1 MRCACGT
8 RNKKERITTL
18 TGPIDS
24 ILNLGFPTSAPSPKK
39 DAWKSL
45 VGDKRIPARFSL
57 LPSGHARWGAMS
69 VSLVFQVLAATTLV
83 AVPML
88 FPKQLV
94 PRIVYQVMEIATPPT
109 DVPLPPKPP
118 AIKPRVQPP
127 PPIVQPP
134 PEPQQARLIA
144 PPRIVAPQPKP
155 KAVAAVAAPDL
166 SASITPVNLDMPD
179 NKPARPRE
187 PVKTGMLSTGS
198 AAQATLNL
206 PVDKVQTG
214 GFGDPNGA
222 SGPSNPNKGA
232 NINRYGS
239 PDLPGGPGYGNGTGG
254 ANGARGTVASTG
266 FGNGTAIPPA
276 GGSGRSRG
284 TVQASGFSNGNA
296 PAEVARTK
304 TTDSAAAVTPI
315 IILAKPKPVYTDE
328 ARKLGIEGEVLLDV
342 VFPASGPVQV
352 NRVIRGLGHGLD
364 EQAIRA
370 AQQIQF
376 KPAMSNGHA
385 VDFPATV
392 HIEFEIAN

>member
-1 MRCACGT
+1 
-8 RNKKERITTL
+8 
-18 TGPIDS
+18 
-24 ILNLGFPTSAPSPKK
+24 
-39 DAWKSL
+39 
-45 VGDKRIPARFSL
+45 
-57 LPSGHARWGAMS
+57 
-69 VSLVFQVLAATTLV
+69 
-83 AVPML
+83 
-88 FPKQLV
+88 
-94 PRIVYQVMEIATPPT
+94 
-109 DVPLPPKPP
+109 
-118 AIKPRVQPP
+118 
-127 PPIVQPP
+127 VQPP

-266 FGNGTAIPPA
+266 FGNGTANPPA

-304 TTDSAAAVTPI
+304 TTDSAGAVTPI
-315 IILAKPKPVYTDE
+315 VILAKPKPVYTDE

-376 KPAMSNGHA
+376 KPVMSNGHA